1 MNIALVAD
9 FKNKDQ
15 INGGYFYASQSI
27 KSSLQL
33 LKSKRKI
40 KNLTF
45 LELSEIN
52 KYKYTQK
59 FDYCF
64 IICNPNSI
72 ITNINYFKNLF
83 AVCNKKYLH
92 ILWETS
98 PLPESW
104 KPLWTMDYFTGFF
117 TPSMFFKELIE
128 KETDKIVYY
137 TPYGID
143 TTKDVI
149 NINNKKEEEKFTIL
163 VTGQV
168 TKRKGIEDAIT
179 GYIRA
184 FSNFPNDTQ
193 LILKCFRLSKHE
205 DSLEDLIIKKSFMNS
220 KSPNSRNLRI
230 FTLDKNISR
239 DEIMD
244 LYKKSSILLTP
255 SRGEGFSLPCLEA
268 MSVGLPVIYTDW
280 SNMPEVCDPENI
292 AKQTEIKDIVNV
304 PLRYVL
310 DEAIDMLQY
319 NYEINTN
326 YAIPIMKDIINA
338 LRMKYSQWAEDKEKY
353 YKDAKANIELVKKYF
368 SFDKVNEYYEKIIG
382 EDE

>member
-40 KNLTF
+40 KSLTF

-52 KYKYTQK
+52 KYKFSQK

-64 IICNPNSI
+64 IICNPNSV
-72 ITNINYFKNLF
+72 ITNVNYFKNLF
-83 AVCNKKYLH
+83 AVCRKKYLH
-92 ILWETS
+92 ILWETL

-104 KPLWTMDYFTGFF
+104 KPLWTMEHFTGFF
-117 TPSMFFKELIE
+117 TPSRFFKELIE
-128 KETDKIVYY
+128 KETDKLVYY

-149 NINNKKEEEKFTIL
+149 NINNKKDEEKFTIL

-168 TKRKGIEDAIT
+168 TKRKGIEDALV

-220 KSPNSRNLRI
+220 KSPNSKNLRI

-239 DEIMD
+239 EDIMD
-244 LYKKSSILLTP
+244 LYKKSSVLLMP
-255 SRGEGFSLPCLEA
+255 SRGEGFCLPALEA

-280 SNMPEVCDPENI
+280 SNIPEVCDPENI
-292 AKQTEIKDIVNV
+292 AKQTEVKDIVNV
-304 PLRYVL
+304 PLRYVV
-310 DEAIDMLQY
+310 DEAVDMIQY

-338 LRMKYSQWAEDKEKY
+338 LRMKYTQWVENKEKY
-353 YKDAKANIELVKKYF
+353 YKDAKSNIELVKKYF
-368 SFDKVNEYYEKIIG
+368 SFDKVNEYYEQIIV
-382 EDE
+382 END

>member
-83 AVCNKKYLH
+83 MVCNKKYLH

-104 KPLWTMDYFTGFF
+104 KPLWTMEYFTGFF

-128 KETDKIVYY
+128 KETDKPVYY

-143 TTKDVI
+143 VTKDII

-168 TKRKGIEDAIT
+168 TKRKGIEDAII

-205 DSLEDLIIKKSFMNS
+205 DLLEDLIIKKSFMNS
-220 KSPNSRNLRI
+220 KSPNSKNLRI

-239 DEIMD
+239 DEIMG
-244 LYKKSSILLTP
+244 LYKKSSVLLMP
-255 SRGEGFSLPCLEA
+255 SRGEGFCLPALEA

-280 SNMPEVCDPENI
+280 SNIPEVCDPENI
-292 AKQTEIKDIVNV
+292 AKQTEIKDIINI

-310 DEAIDMLQY
+310 DEAVDMIQY
-319 NYEINTN
+319 NYGINTN

-338 LRMKYSQWAEDKEKY
+338 LRMKYTQWVEDKEKY
-353 YKDAKANIELVKKYF
+353 YKDAKSNIELVKKYF
-368 SFDKVNEYYEKIIG
+368 SFDKVNEYYEQIIV
-382 EDE
+382 END